1 MAGVNVVAVTG
12 GVVPAHVSAFVIHGL
27 CLFFGTTP
35 PLRLRDFIL
44 TERPAR
50 GEAMSKAPVGSW
62 GPTDIVRDEG
72 MPPFKARRT
81 MTQTEAPAHT
91 SVGQVPMER
100 LRTIFDGMFDGV
112 WLIDS
117 DGQTTYVNEAMAG
130 LLGTTPDAMHG
141 HPITGYLSRE
151 FQATAEAMI
160 GRQPVSQAERVDM
173 RFLRADGSDLWTL
186 VAASPIEN
194 ADGSYVG
201 SMLNVS
207 DVTGKRAAQN
217 QALQNQKLEAI
228 GAFAAGIS
236 HDFNNL
242 LTSIRGYTELAHAE
256 LAGDSPIR
264 ADLEQVIASAD
275 RAQAIT
281 GRLLA
286 FTRGQALQPLVVD
299 PGRVLLDM
307 LPMLRSLLPEDIDVV
322 LDIEPGRVWIRID
335 PVALDQVVIN
345 LAVNAQDAMP
355 DGGTLTIAMDE
366 VEGHP
371 SEALG
376 GGEARAASVRI
387 RIADTG
393 AGMDEGTLSRLFDPF
408 FTTKDLG
415 KGTGLG
421 LSTVYGLIAQSGG
434 SIHVETALGD
444 GSAFTILLPK
454 VSIGSAPPLSRDVVP
469 LDPTVGVVLM
479 VEDQSSVREFARRVL
494 ARAGHTL
501 LTAGTGDEALRLAD
515 GWHGSIDVLLTD
527 IVMPGMHGQVLASKL
542 IKTRPDIRV
551 IFMSGYAEDSIPALD
566 RLATPAAFL
575 GKPFSSATLAE
586 AVAREIAGARA
597 VREP

>member
-1 MAGVNVVAVTG
+1 MTAPE
-12 GVVPAHVSAFVIHGL
+12 PA
-27 CLFFGTTP
+27 T
-35 PLRLRDFIL
+35 R
-44 TERPAR
+44 
-50 GEAMSKAPVGSW
+50 
-62 GPTDIVRDEG
+62 
-72 MPPFKARRT
+72 
-81 MTQTEAPAHT
+81 T

-112 WLIDS
+112 WLIGSDS
-117 DGQTTYVNEAMAG
+117 RTTYVNEAMAG

-141 HPITGYLSRE
+141 HPITEYLSEE
-151 FQATAEAMI
+151 FQEAAEAMI
-160 GRQPVSQAERVDM
+160 GRQPISRAERVDM
-173 RFLRADGSDLWTL
+173 RFLRADGADLWTL

-194 ADGSYVG
+194 SDGSYVG

-256 LAGDSPIR
+256 LPEGGIR

-286 FTRGQALQPLVVD
+286 FTRGQALQPVVVD

-307 LPMLRSLLPEDIDVV
+307 LPMLRSLLSEDIEVV
-322 LDIEPGRVWIRID
+322 LDVEPAMAWVRID
-335 PVALDQVVIN
+335 PVVLDQVLVN
-345 LAVNAQDAMP
+345 LVVNAQDAMHR
-355 DGGTLTIAMDE
+355 GGILTVSMDE
-366 VEGHP
+366 VPGQP
-371 SEALG
+371 QEALG
-376 GGEARAASVRI
+376 GGEAYKASVRI
-387 RIADTG
+387 RVADSG
-393 AGMDEGTLSRLFDPF
+393 GGMDETTLARLFDPF

-434 SIHVETALGD
+434 SINVE
-444 GSAFTILLPK
+444 SAVGHGTTFTILLPK
-454 VSIGSAPPLSRDVVP
+454 VDLEPRLHPEVVAKQP
-469 LDPTVGVVLM
+469 EGGVGIVLM
-479 VEDQSSVREFARRVL
+479 VEDEPSVREFARRVL
-494 ARAGHTL
+494 DAAGHTL
-501 LTAGTGDEALRLAD
+501 LVAGSGAEALEVAGD
-515 GWHGSIDVLLTD
+515 WNGAIDVLLTD
-527 IVMPGMHGQVLASKL
+527 IVMPGMPGQALAAKL
-542 IKTRPDIRV
+542 LAIRPDIRV
-551 IFMSGYAEDSIPALD
+551 IFMSGYAEESIPALD

-575 GKPFSSATLAE
+575 AKPFSSTSLGE
-586 AVAREIAGARA
+586 AVGREIAWARA
-597 VREP
+597 LRKP